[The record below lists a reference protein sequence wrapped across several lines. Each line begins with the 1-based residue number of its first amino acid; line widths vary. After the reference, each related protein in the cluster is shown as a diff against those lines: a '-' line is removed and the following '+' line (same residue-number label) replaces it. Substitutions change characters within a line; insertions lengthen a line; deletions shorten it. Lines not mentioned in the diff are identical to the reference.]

1 MNGFFEIIAEGAM
14 LEAAVAEKYLLT
26 GVNESNAGEYV
37 SDKAYAIGQTIK
49 KLYETVMNAIDEVIN
64 KVLNYKDEK
73 MLGFAAAK
81 FKKHKF
87 DPTKKTVEFRAEVVH
102 VENFAPMVDNLK
114 KVCVFPEETKDLA
127 NSDKIDETLSK
138 EDRKDLEKEIFEDIE
153 KGLNEV
159 SGGIKVSVNSLAD
172 IKEAYRKILVEK
184 EAKVTLTAEL
194 YNKAYDF
201 ITAKKDNSVA
211 SLLKKLR
218 DLKVDVKRAYQL
230 ILRDL
235 SDDVRAIKK
244 DKDDVRDVKNI
255 KKNSKWAI
263 KVYFN
268 ILVATIIAAMSVIRD
283 GVRYCNIMAKAIATK
298 SEKIK
303 ANDKK
308 EEEVKAENSSALSFL
323 ESAIAES
330 ELDLY

>member
-26 GVNESNAGEYV
+26 GVNEANVGEYI
-37 SDKAYAIGQTIK
+37 SDKAYAAGQTIK
-49 KLYETVMNAIDEVIN
+49 KLYEKVMNVIDEVIN

-73 MLGFAAAK
+73 MLGFAATK
-81 FKKHKF
+81 FKKYKF

-102 VENFAPMVDNLK
+102 VERLAGLVDHLK
-114 KVCVFPEETKDLA
+114 ENCKFPDDVKDVTEDPETA
-127 NSDKIDETLSK
+127 ESLSK
-138 EDRKDLEKEIFEDIE
+138 KDKDGYEKEMFKDIE
-153 KGLNEV
+153 AGLNKKLNTQV
-159 SGGIKVSVNSLAD
+159 SINSFAD
-172 IKEAYRKILVEK
+172 LQGVYRKTLVEK

-194 YNKAYDF
+194 YNNAYDF
-201 ITAKKDNSVA
+201 ITAKKENSVA

-218 DLKVDVKRAYQL
+218 DLKMDIKRAYQL

-235 SDDVRAIKK
+235 SEEVRAIKK
-244 DKDDVRDVKNI
+244 DKDDDRDVKNI
-255 KKNSKWAI
+255 KKNGKWVL
-263 KVYFN
+263 KLYFN
-268 ILVATIIAAMSVIRD
+268 ALVASIIAAMGVIRD
-283 GVRYCNIMAKAIATK
+283 GVKYCRIMAKAIATK

-303 ANDKK
+303 SDDKK
-308 EEEVKAENSSALSFL
+308 EEVKAENSSALSFL